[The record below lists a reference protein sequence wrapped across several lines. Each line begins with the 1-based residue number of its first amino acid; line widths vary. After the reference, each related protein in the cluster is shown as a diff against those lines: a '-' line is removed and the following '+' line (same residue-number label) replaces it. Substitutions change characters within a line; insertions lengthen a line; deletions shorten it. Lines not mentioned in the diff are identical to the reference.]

1 MIKHITDASFN
12 EEIKKSMPVVIDFW
26 APWCG
31 PCKMLGPVLEEVG
44 VELEGKVKVAKI
56 NVDEN
61 EITAE
66 RYGVSSIPTI
76 LIFKEGKVVDKM
88 VGFKPKNAIISCID
102 KHV

>member
-12 EEIKKSMPVVIDFW
+12 EEIKKGMPVVIDFW

-88 VGFKPKNAIISCID
+88 VGFKPKNAIISWID
-102 KHV
+102 RHV

>member
-88 VGFKPKNAIISCID
+88 VGFKPKNTIISWID